1 MPLQYG
7 TTQTL
12 EVHYHRYRCPHCG
25 KTSSEKV
32 PLTYPETRI
41 THRAAAWVKGLMRWQ
56 MPVSTVQ
63 KITGIHWETIRRIHK
78 QTMDEA
84 LVRRWLQTRDSG
96 YRPTYLAVDEFA
108 VHKGHSYA
116 TCVMDLESGDVLW
129 VGKGRSEADFAKF
142 FEESG
147 LEWLRGVKAVAMDMN
162 ASFNKL
168 VRRHMPWADIVYDRY
183 HMQAQYGKDVLGVVR
198 LQEAR
203 RHKAEAERLRR
214 LAEDEEDSQERKHLV
229 LQARAETRA
238 YSAVKSARWTL
249 LRKDASLT
257 GNARDALE
265 DILEKHRDI
274 AVCHSM
280 KEELSELFRIR
291 GGGGKGYALQEWKR
305 WFDSAEASGIPAL
318 AGFARR
324 KRERIEGLANH
335 ARHGISTGKLEGF
348 NNRIKVAKRIGYG
361 YRDDDFFFTT
371 IRYISIPDLGSL
383 SPKKT

>member
-1 MPLQYG
+1 MVFL
-7 TTQTL
+7 L
-12 EVHYHRYRCPHCG
+12 
-25 KTSSEKV
+25 
-32 PLTYPETRI
+32 I
-41 THRAAAWVKGLMRWQ
+41 
-56 MPVSTVQ
+56 
-63 KITGIHWETIRRIHK
+63 
-78 QTMDEA
+78 
-84 LVRRWLQTRDSG
+84 
-96 YRPTYLAVDEFA
+96 
-108 VHKGHSYA
+108 SYCKN
-116 TCVMDLESGDVLW
+116 T
-129 VGKGRSEADFAKF
+129 
-142 FEESG
+142 
-147 LEWLRGVKAVAMDMN
+147 
-162 ASFNKL
+162 
-168 VRRHMPWADIVYDRY
+168 
-183 HMQAQYGKDVLGVVR
+183 AQYGKDVLGVVR

-229 LQARAETRA
+229 LQARAKTRA
-238 YSAVKSARWTL
+238 YSDIKSARWTL

-274 AVCHSM
+274 AICHSM

-291 GGGGKGYALQEWKR
+291 GGGGKGYALQE
-305 WFDSAEASGIPAL
+305 IPAL

>member
-1 MPLQYG
+1 MQYG

-129 VGKGRSEADFAKF
+129 VGKGRSC
-142 FEESG
+142 
-147 LEWLRGVKAVAMDMN
+147 
-162 ASFNKL
+162 
-168 VRRHMPWADIVYDRY
+168 
-183 HMQAQYGKDVLGVVR
+183 
-198 LQEAR
+198 LQ
-203 RHKAEAERLRR
+203 
-214 LAEDEEDSQERKHLV
+214 
-229 LQARAETRA
+229 RA
-238 YSAVKSARWTL
+238 
-249 LRKDASLT
+249 
-257 GNARDALE
+257 
-265 DILEKHRDI
+265 
-274 AVCHSM
+274 
-280 KEELSELFRIR
+280 
-291 GGGGKGYALQEWKR
+291 
-305 WFDSAEASGIPAL
+305 
-318 AGFARR
+318 
-324 KRERIEGLANH
+324 
-335 ARHGISTGKLEGF
+335 
-348 NNRIKVAKRIGYG
+348 
-361 YRDDDFFFTT
+361 
-371 IRYISIPDLGSL
+371 
-383 SPKKT
+383 